1 LFSGDFENQR
11 RLLDQRDKELEL
23 LKRLMAQI
31 RAVAIQVRDEN
42 AKLKVFHFFL
52 NILN

>member
-1 LFSGDFENQR
+1 LSRGYIEKQQ

-31 RAVAIQVRDEN
+31 RAVALQLNSERSKIASEKQVLPDD
-42 AKLKVFHFFL
+42 F
-52 NILN
+52 